1 MLRCALH
8 DRSKILSKLLYSS
21 EKARRRLYV
30 CAMQA
35 QLFVIISVIAVII
48 SRGAR
53 MLCS

>member
-1 MLRCALH
+1 MLRCALPGNL
-8 DRSKILSKLLYSS
+8 KISIKTVYPS